1 MAAWREICAVGCCP
15 NPRGE
20 KPALCGLDSVSA
32 ELRDLA
38 LVDRR
43 GTPSRSPARCASGG
57 IAVADTKSS
66 AVDVVTAA
74 DRASEELIR
83 SRILAARPDDAI
95 MGEEGEDH
103 AGTSGVRWIVDP
115 IDGTVNYLYGLPEWA
130 VSIAV
135 EVEGEI
141 VAGVVV
147 NGSTGVEYAAA
158 RGAGATR
165 DGRPIAVR
173 PTPPLAERLVLTGF
187 GYQSDVRA
195 HQAACV
201 AALLPHVR
209 DIRRMGSCAL
219 DLCHVADGSGDAY
232 VEEGPNPWDYSA
244 GGLVLTEAGG
254 RFGLLAGRLHEVAP
268 GARAPCAGRG
278 RSGRGLGH
286 VRRGAARRR
295 IPRPGRAGIGSR
307 AACWGVTSGPA

>member
-1 MAAWREICAVGCCP
+1 MSTPLLLDHAALRE
-15 NPRGE
+15 
-20 KPALCGLDSVSA
+20 
-32 ELRDLA
+32 LA
-38 LVDRR
+38 LTV
-43 GTPSRSPARCASGG
+43 AREAVVLARQMRDGG

-83 SRILAARPDDAI
+83 EQILAVRPDDAI

-103 AGTSGVRWIVDP
+103 PGTSGVRWIVDP
-115 IDGTVNYLYGLPEWA
+115 IDGTVNYLYGLPDWA
-130 VSIAV
+130 VSIAA
-135 EVEGEI
+135 EVGGQI
-141 VAGVVV
+141 VAGAVV

-187 GYQSDVRA
+187 GYESDVRA

-201 AALLPHVR
+201 AALLPRVR

-232 VEEGPNPWDYSA
+232 VEEGPHPWDYSA

-254 RFGLLAGRLHEVAP
+254 RFGALAGRLPQIVAG
-268 GARAPCAGRG
+268 GAPNALIVGAPAEGWDTFVEALDEAGF
-278 RSGRGLGH
+278 L
-286 VRRGAARRR
+286 A
-295 IPRPGRAGIGSR
+295 
-307 AACWGVTSGPA
+307 

>member
-1 MAAWREICAVGCCP
+1 MTTSLTLDHGALRE
-15 NPRGE
+15 
-20 KPALCGLDSVSA
+20 
-32 ELRDLA
+32 LA
-38 LVDRR
+38 LSV
-43 GTPSRSPARCASGG
+43 AREAVVLARTMRHGG

-74 DRASEELIR
+74 DRASEELVR
-83 SRILAARPDDAI
+83 SRILAVRPDDAI

-135 EVEGEI
+135 EIDDEV
-141 VAGVVV
+141 VAGVVI
-147 NGSTGVEYAAA
+147 NGSTGVEYAAV

-165 DGRPIAVR
+165 DGQPIGVR

-187 GYQSDVRA
+187 GYRSDVRA

-201 AALLPHVR
+201 AALLPQVR

-219 DLCHVADGSGDAY
+219 DLCHVADGSGDGY
-232 VEEGPNPWDYSA
+232 VEEGPSPWDYSA

-268 GARAPCAGRG
+268 GAAPGALVVGAPAAGWDTFVEA
-278 RSGRGLGH
+278 L
-286 VRRGAARRR
+286 RGA
-295 IPRPGRAGIGSR
+295 GFLG
-307 AACWGVTSGPA
+307 